1 MNIIQEYKRLKSLF
15 SLVDESKTELVDN
28 LIYQAAF
35 MKVELDKLHEKD
47 SDAIPVTLADD
58 LMESV
63 LGYLTEGST
72 IGVKASLN
80 IDNNILRIVG
90 DKVTFINTKK

>member
-1 MNIIQEYKRLKSLF
+1 MLNQVI
-15 SLVDESKTELVDN
+15 LVGRVNK
-28 LIYQAAF
+28 
-35 MKVELDKLHEKD
+35 LDKLAGIVSIDIKRPNEKD
-47 SDAIPVTLADD
+47 SDVIPVTLTDG

-90 DKVTFINTKK
+90 DKVTFIDTKNE

>member
-1 MNIIQEYKRLKSLF
+1 MLNQVI
-15 SLVDESKTELVDN
+15 LVGRVNK
-28 LIYQAAF
+28 
-35 MKVELDKLHEKD
+35 LDKLAGIVSIDIKRPNEKD
-47 SDAIPVTLADD
+47 SDIIPVTLTDG

-80 IDNNILRIVG
+80 IDNNVLRVVG
-90 DKVTFINTKK
+90 DKVTFINIKNE

>member
-1 MNIIQEYKRLKSLF
+1 MLNQVI
-15 SLVDESKTELVDN
+15 LVGRVNK
-28 LIYQAAF
+28 
-35 MKVELDKLHEKD
+35 LDKLAGIVSIDIKRPNEND
-47 SDAIPVTLADD
+47 SDVIPVTLTDG

-90 DKVTFINTKK
+90 DKVTFINTKNE

>member
-1 MNIIQEYKRLKSLF
+1 MLNQVI
-15 SLVDESKTELVDN
+15 LVGRVNK
-28 LIYQAAF
+28 
-35 MKVELDKLHEKD
+35 LDKLVGIVSIDIKRPNEKD
-47 SDAIPVTLADD
+47 SDLIPVNLTDG

-63 LGYLTEGST
+63 IGYLTEGST

-90 DKVTFINTKK
+90 DKVTFINTNNE

>member
-1 MNIIQEYKRLKSLF
+1 MLNQVI
-15 SLVDESKTELVDN
+15 LVGRVNK
-28 LIYQAAF
+28 
-35 MKVELDKLHEKD
+35 LDKLAGIVSIDIKRPNEMN
-47 SDAIPVTLADD
+47 SDLIPVTLTDG

-90 DKVTFINTKK
+90 DKVTFINTNNE